1 MSRIATLAAVV
12 ITAAGCATQAPRP
25 TTAECVSGCVAVAT
39 PAVAAPAAP
48 SQLAVQEMPVQ
59 IYAKVTAAADSAE
72 AFVAEVAQNADAAA
86 MHAMFALQ
94 PSVSLEQSK
103 PMIRTART
111 SAQTAG
117 ANADATIK
125 QGDKLGQSVSS
136 LPTAANRPWNQSAQY
151 THYWNLARHELVNA
165 RNEAGKA
172 VDAADL
178 ALDCTTAAC
187 ARTNIAALQAKSTS
201 SAGATRQAEPLLR
214 IALVFATSRYA
225 TGL

>member
-1 MSRIATLAAVV
+1 
-12 ITAAGCATQAPRP
+12 
-25 TTAECVSGCVAVAT
+25 
-39 PAVAAPAAP
+39 
-48 SQLAVQEMPVQ
+48 MPVQ
-59 IYAKVTAAADSAE
+59 IFAKVNASADSAQ

-94 PSVSLEQSK
+94 PNLSLSEAK

-111 SAQTAG
+111 SAQVAG

-151 THYWNLARHELVNA
+151 SHYWNLARHELVLA

-172 VDAADL
+172 VDAADV
-178 ALDCTTAAC
+178 ALDCSTTAC
-187 ARTNIAALQAKSTS
+187 ARQNIAALKTNSVN

>member
-1 MSRIATLAAVV
+1 MSRISKVVAVAV
-12 ITAAGCATQAPRP
+12 LVSGCATQAPRP

-39 PAVAAPAAP
+39 PAAAAPTAP

-59 IYAKVTAAADSAE
+59 IFAKVSASADSAQ

-86 MHAMFALQ
+86 MQAMFALQ
-94 PSVSLEQSK
+94 PSISLNEAK

-111 SAQTAG
+111 SAQVAG
-117 ANADATIK
+117 ASADATIK
-125 QGDKLGQSVSS
+125 QGDRLGESVSA

-151 THYWNLARHELVNA
+151 THYWNLARHELVLA

-172 VDAADL
+172 VDAADV
-178 ALDCTTAAC
+178 ALDCSTLAC
-187 ARTNIAALQAKSTS
+187 AKQNIAALKTNSVN

>member
-1 MSRIATLAAVV
+1 MSRIAKVAAVV
-12 ITAAGCATQAPRP
+12 LIAAGCATQAPRP

-39 PAVAAPAAP
+39 PAAAAP
-48 SQLAVQEMPVQ
+48 SAPSALAVQEMPVQ
-59 IYAKVTAAADSAE
+59 IFARVSASADSAQ

-86 MHAMFALQ
+86 MNAMFALQ
-94 PSVSLEQSK
+94 PNLSLKEAK
-103 PMIRTART
+103 PLIRTARS
-111 SAQTAG
+111 SAQVAG
-117 ANADATIK
+117 QNADATIK
-125 QGDKLGQSVSS
+125 QGDKLGESVST

-151 THYWNLARHELVNA
+151 KHYWNLARHELVLA

-172 VDAADL
+172 VDAADV
-178 ALDCTTAAC
+178 ALDCSTSAC
-187 ARTNIAALQAKSTS
+187 ARKNIAAIKTNSVS